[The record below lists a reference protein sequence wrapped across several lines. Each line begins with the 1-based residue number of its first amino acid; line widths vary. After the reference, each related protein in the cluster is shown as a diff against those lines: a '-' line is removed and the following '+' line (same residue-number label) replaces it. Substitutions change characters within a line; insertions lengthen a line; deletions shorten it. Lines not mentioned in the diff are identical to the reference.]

1 MTHTGPDKNI
11 FFRNFSNLGKRYA
24 SRFFL
29 KKDSI
34 FILATYF
41 KHREE
46 ILLENA
52 LKTGKYG
59 LYALVHLLTSTR
71 PWKLIPMEITWTPE
85 QPWARYVE
93 RERVRC
99 GAKTYARPQTAIS
112 TALLPLLQSTV
123 LLFWAASCLRQCCV
137 LLFSVSLCSLVTAL
151 CSLVFGIIV
160 FSCLHR
166 CVCPSLHECRRRGVN
181 LEAAPTQ
188 LPGCTK
194 SCCSF
199 LKV

>member
-123 LLFWAASCLRQCCV
+123 LLFWAALCALVCDNAVFPCFRYHCV
-137 LLFSVSLCSLVTAL
+137 LLFAPLCSV
-151 CSLVFGIIV
+151 VFDIIV
-160 FSCLHR
+160 FSCLSKFARVSSPRSKFRSSAHTAHR
-166 CVCPSLHECRRRGVN
+166 VHQPRAVAVS
-181 LEAAPTQ
+181 
-188 LPGCTK
+188 
-194 SCCSF
+194 
-199 LKV
+199 

>member
-99 GAKTYARPQTAIS
+99 GAKTYARPQTAIC
-112 TALLPLLQSTV
+112 TAATAAKHSSAV
-123 LLFWAASCLRQCCV
+123 LGSIVCSCLWQCCV
-137 LLFSVSLCSLVTAL
+137 PLFSVSLCSVVCTA
-151 CSLVFGIIV
+151 VFCC
-160 FSCLHR
+160 FWYH
-166 CVCPSLHECRRRGVN
+166 CVLLFVQVCTSVV
-181 LEAAPTQ
+181 AAE
-188 LPGCTK
+188 
-194 SCCSF
+194 
-199 LKV
+199 